1 MKVEMIVFPYVFTNT
16 GDRINLGDIYSQPSV
31 GDVLV
36 ESGNGYEVVKA
47 GESSE
52 CVSGLC
58 DLKLEEVK

>member
-1 MKVEMIVFPYVFTNT
+1 MKVEMIMFPYVFTST

-36 ESGNGYEVVKA
+36 ESGNGYEVVKV

-52 CVSGLC
+52 CVSGVC
-58 DLKLEEVK
+58 PIK